1 MMKWIFPKNVS
12 RLKTRCNKI
21 MKFTKGIVQ
30 VFLRLCTKKCLKN
43 VLHWALTKYLY
54 KNYTKKHKNT
64 KFVYILYIK
73 IAQIKT
79 LHNNECSRNVPQI
92 HTYIQKLYKLYKTCG
107 TFKLI
112 ELETWNACFCSY
124 KQCTNYTKPIELAKS
139 NSPCMFF

>member
-1 MMKWIFPKNVS
+1 MCYIES
-12 RLKTRCNKI
+12 LNKI
-21 MKFTKGIVQ
+21 FVQ
-30 VFLRLCTKKCLKN
+30 K
-43 VLHWALTKYLY
+43 LY
-54 KNYTKKHKNT
+54 KNHKNT

-112 ELETWNACFCSY
+112 ELET
-124 KQCTNYTKPIELAKS
+124 
-139 NSPCMFF
+139 